1 MHTHCRRYSAAGGGT
16 SGAALNFGG
25 PLADDLVAGR
35 GDGLALADRAAAG
48 STQSTSFF
56 KNEPASFALSWLH
69 AKFLRVNRF
78 GNMLEMVENLALPDP
93 EQLGN
98 LAQIQ
103 WISF

>member
-1 MHTHCRRYSAAGGGT
+1 
-16 SGAALNFGG
+16 
-25 PLADDLVAGR
+25 LVPRR
-35 GDGLALADRAAAG
+35 GDGLTLADRAAAR
-48 STQSTSFF
+48 STQAIPFF
-56 KNEPASFALSWLH
+56 KNETASFALSWLH
-69 AKFLRVNRF
+69 AKFLRVSRF